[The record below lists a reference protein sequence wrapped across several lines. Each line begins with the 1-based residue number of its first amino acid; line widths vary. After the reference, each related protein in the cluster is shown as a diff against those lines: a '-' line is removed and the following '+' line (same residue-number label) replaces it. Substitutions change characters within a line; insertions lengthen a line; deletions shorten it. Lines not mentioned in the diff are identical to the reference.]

1 MPLPDLAPVVV
12 VLVLLELAAGALTVT
27 WLGDI
32 SGDAQRGFAGTTA
45 LICLAVLGADLGLMA
60 ILPDPSRLLHEPVD
74 AGLYAS
80 MVHWSVAL
88 AVGMLLYAL
97 FCAVGTDI
105 ARRVVGGGAVLC
117 GAVALVRM
125 AQAFGSPLLGGY
137 AGAVAFVPAALL
149 AGSALAGMLL
159 GHWYLIAPDLSFR
172 PLRRAVWL
180 ILLAVGVDAA
190 AIGLG
195 LAVAD
200 SGSRRTV
207 LTDPAFWL
215 LAVGAGVV
223 ATGVVNGLTWY
234 FARIRAN
241 QPATAMLYALIIT
254 ALMGVVPGHLLYFI
268 TSVPV

>member
-12 VLVLLELAAGALTVT
+12 VLVLLELAAGALIVT
-27 WLGDI
+27 WIGDLL
-32 SGDAQRGFAGTTA
+32 GDAQRGFTGTTA
-45 LICLAVLGADLGLMA
+45 LICFAVLAADLGLMA
-60 ILPDPSRLLHEPVD
+60 ILPDPATLLHQPVD

-80 MVHWSVAL
+80 MVHWSIAL
-88 AVGMLLYAL
+88 AVAMLLYAL
-97 FCAVGTDI
+97 FSAVGTDI
-105 ARRVVGGGAVLC
+105 ARRVVGGGAVVC
-117 GAVALVRM
+117 GAVALAR
-125 AQAFGSPLLGGY
+125 AAAAFGSPLLGGF
-137 AGAVAFVPAALL
+137 AGAVAILPAALL
-149 AGSALAGMLL
+149 AGSTLAGMLL
-159 GHWYLIAPDLSFR
+159 GHWYLISPDLSFR

-180 ILLAVGVDAA
+180 IFLAVGIEAA

-195 LAVAD
+195 LAAAD
-200 SGSRRTV
+200 PGPRRTV

-234 FARIRAN
+234 FAHIRAN

-268 TSVPV
+268 TRVPV